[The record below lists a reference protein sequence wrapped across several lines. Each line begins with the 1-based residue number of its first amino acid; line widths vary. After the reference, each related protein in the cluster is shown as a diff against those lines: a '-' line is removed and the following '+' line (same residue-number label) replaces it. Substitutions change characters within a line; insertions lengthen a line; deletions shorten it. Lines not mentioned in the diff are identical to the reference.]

1 MSTTT
6 VINPLRVS
14 APDDI
19 AGDDSAALDFLAGEF
34 FLSKVYGNE
43 DLEVTA
49 SAAALPTLASAAA
62 AFDAADM
69 PANFRL
75 VEAAPEGTAEA

>member
-1 MSTTT
+1 MSTTMT
-6 VINPLRVS
+6 IEPLCIT
-14 APDDI
+14 APAEV
-19 AGDDSAALDFLAGEF
+19 AGDNDAALDFLAGEF
-34 FLSKVYGNE
+34 FLAKVYGND

-49 SAAALPTLASAAA
+49 TTEALPTLALAAA

-75 VEAAPEGTAEA
+75 VELVEA

>member
-1 MSTTT
+1 MT
-6 VINPLRVS
+6 IEPLRIS
-14 APDDI
+14 APEEVV
-19 AGDDSAALDFLAGEF
+19 GDSDAALDFLAREF
-34 FLSKVYGNE
+34 FLARVYGND

-49 SAAALPTLASAAA
+49 TAESLPTLALAAA

-75 VEAAPEGTAEA
+75 VELAEAAEA

>member
-6 VINPLRVS
+6 VINPLRVP
-14 APDDI
+14 APDDV
-19 AGDDSAALDFLAGEF
+19 AGDENAALDFLAGEF
-34 FLSKVYGNE
+34 FLAKVYGND

-49 SAAALPTLASAAA
+49 SAEALPTLAGAAA
-62 AFDAADM
+62 AFDVADM

-75 VEAAPEGTAEA
+75 IESSED